1 MDMLIELSQGF
12 RNTLAIFFIT
22 LALAMPLGF
31 VVMLLKKS
39 RFKPVSLLTTFYISV
54 MRGTPLML
62 QLMFV
67 YFGPYYLF
75 GLSSPDRFRA
85 AIVAFVFNYAAYFAE
100 IYRGGFEAIPRG
112 QLEAAEV
119 LGLSKAQ
126 TFFKIQ
132 LPQVMKTVMP
142 SITNEVITLVK
153 DTSLAMVISVSE
165 TFIIAKAMAARE
177 ASMTPYLE
185 VAAFYYAMNYLVAFI
200 MDRIEKGLDYY
211 R

>member
-75 GLSSPDRFRA
+75 SLSSPDRFRA

-177 ASMTPYLE
+177 ASMTPYLA

-200 MDRIEKGLDYY
+200 MNRIEKGLDYY

>member
-1 MDMLIELSQGF
+1 MDMFLELSQGF
-12 RNTLAIFFIT
+12 RNTLLIFGIT
-22 LALAMPLGF
+22 LVLSMPLGF
-31 VVMLLKKS
+31 VVLLAKKS
-39 RFKPVSLLTTFYISV
+39 KFLPLSLFTTFYISV

-75 GLSSPDRFRA
+75 GWDSPARFKA
-85 AIVAFVFNYAAYFAE
+85 AIIAFVLNYAGYFAE
-100 IYRGGFEAIPRG
+100 IYRGGFEAIPLG

-119 LGLSKAQ
+119 LGLSKSQ

-132 LPQVMKTVMP
+132 LPQVIKTVMP

-153 DTSLAMVISVSE
+153 DTSLAMVISVNE
-165 TFIIAKAMAARE
+165 TFVIAKAMAARE
-177 ASMTPYLE
+177 ASMTAYIV
-185 VAAFYYAMNYLVAFI
+185 VAIFYYVMNYLVAFV
-200 MDRIEKGLDYY
+200 MDRLERRMNYY

>member
-153 DTSLAMVISVSE
+153 DTSLAFTLSVAEMFS
-165 TFIIAKAMAARE
+165 IAKGLAA
-177 ASMTPYLE
+177 SQTNMIPF
-185 VAAFYYAMNYLVAFI
+185 VAAGLFYYIFNLVVAVGMEWAEKKLNY
-200 MDRIEKGLDYY
+200 YQ
-211 R
+211 

>member
-1 MDMLIELSQGF
+1 MNMFLELSKGF
-12 RNTLAIFFIT
+12 QNTLAIFVIT
-22 LALAMPLGF
+22 LVLSMPLGF
-31 VVMLLKKS
+31 IVLLLKKS
-39 RFKPVSLLTTFYISV
+39 RFKLISWVTTFYISV

-75 GLSSPDRFRA
+75 GWESPGRFRA
-85 AIVAFVFNYAAYFAE
+85 AIVAFVINYAAYFAE
-100 IYRGGFEAIPRG
+100 IYRGGFEAIPKG

-119 LGLSKAQ
+119 LGLSKMQ

-153 DTSLAMVISVSE
+153 DTSLAMVISVNE

-177 ASMTPYLE
+177 ASMAPYMA
-185 VAAFYYAMNYLVAFI
+185 VATFYYVMNYLVAFV
-200 MDRIEKGLDYY
+200 MARIESRMNYY